1 MLYVMTNSWQPGLS
15 REERDDALMRRA
27 GWEYPAGAQVIGE
40 WWLAS
45 EDIAVLAVLEADSFA
60 PLMEIGFTWGDKF
73 QVDIRPAVSAEQGL
87 QIGPEIL
94 ERRG

>member
-15 REERDDALMRRA
+15 REERDQALMRRA
-27 GWEYPAGAQVIGE
+27 EWEYPHGTQVIGE

-45 EDIAVLAVLEADSFA
+45 DDIAVIAVIETDSFD

-73 QVDIRPAVSAEQGL
+73 RVDIRPAISAEQGL
-87 QIGPEIL
+87 QLGPDIL
-94 ERRG
+94 QRRA